1 MKAKKWM
8 SLFLAATMLL
18 VLLAACSQNNSGSAS
33 SSNGSSKSPGSQ
45 PASNSSKPV
54 SVNLFAGTSSFN
66 GNLDTNWFT
75 KYAEE
80 KFNIDI
86 NWTVVPNTDVGT
98 KQPILLAS
106 GQYPDIFW
114 AGSFNNA
121 DLLKYGKQG
130 VLIPLNDLMQKYAP
144 NVWNAIQNTPALKQ
158 GIFAP
163 DGNVYGLPFY
173 NYCLHCY
180 YSHKVWVYKPLLDKF
195 NLSLPATTEEFAHML
210 EVFKENGILPLTGST
225 DGWNSDPTTFLM
237 NSFLYDDGGDHLNIT
252 DGKIGFSPIQDQWK
266 QGLEYIHDL
275 YSKGLI
281 STAAFT
287 QTNDVL
293 AKQAINHEVGVV
305 PWGCMNCVVGADH
318 MSDIVNWETIP
329 PLKGPDG
336 IQYASFAGNGV
347 SGAVFAITNSAK
359 EDEKIAIMKLLDFM
373 WTTEGTTIANLGP
386 EGKYWSKAHEGEKGL
401 VGTQA
406 AYNLTSQPPNPFT
419 WGWDQLGPFN
429 QSEEWRNGI
438 VAKPPF
444 ATDGSGSEALLQ
456 YYTLRDYAGKQPKE
470 VVPASIWIKPED
482 SQSYAQLKTSIN
494 NYVKQWTAEFIV
506 GHKSLDKDWD
516 GYVSGVKKLGLDQ
529 YLSITE
535 SAMVQPF
542 DTSTFQK
549 DEEVVKFLE
558 SIK

>member
-1 MKAKKWM
+1 
-8 SLFLAATMLL
+8 MLL

-33 SSNGSSKSPGSQ
+33 SSNDSSNSSGSQ

-80 KFNIDI
+80 KFNINI

-130 VLIPLNDLMQKYAP
+130 VLTPLNRSHSKICAKRVECHSEHACSEAR
-144 NVWNAIQNTPALKQ
+144 NIRA
-158 GIFAP
+158 

-180 YSHKVWVYKPLLDKF
+180 YSHKVWVYKPLLDKY
-195 NLSLPATTEEFAHML
+195 NLSLPETTEDFEHML

-237 NSFLYDDGGDHLNIT
+237 NSFIYDDGGDHLNIK

-266 QGLEYIHDL
+266 QGLAYIHDL
-275 YSKGLI
+275 YAKGLI

-305 PWGCMNCVVGADH
+305 PWGCMNCVVGAEH

-329 PLKGPDG
+329 PLTGPDRR
-336 IQYASFAGNGV
+336 
-347 SGAVFAITNSAK
+347 AIC
-359 EDEKIAIMKLLDFM
+359 
-373 WTTEGTTIANLGP
+373 
-386 EGKYWSKAHEGEKGL
+386 L
-401 VGTQA
+401 VRRKWCQ
-406 AYNLTSQPPNPFT
+406 
-419 WGWDQLGPFN
+419 
-429 QSEEWRNGI
+429 RCR
-438 VAKPPF
+438 VC
-444 ATDGSGSEALLQ
+444 
-456 YYTLRDYAGKQPKE
+456 
-470 VVPASIWIKPED
+470 
-482 SQSYAQLKTSIN
+482 
-494 NYVKQWTAEFIV
+494 NYEQRQR
-506 GHKSLDKDWD
+506 G
-516 GYVSGVKKLGLDQ
+516 
-529 YLSITE
+529 
-535 SAMVQPF
+535 
-542 DTSTFQK
+542 
-549 DEEVVKFLE
+549 
-558 SIK
+558 